1 MNALADNTTQLTFKD
16 AREFD
21 EQLAN
26 STALEL
32 LQWGLDTW
40 GDRLVIASSF
50 GAEDVVLVDLASQL
64 NAPVRVFTIDTG
76 RLHQETY
83 DVMERLR
90 RRYEMEFEVYFPN
103 SDDVQQLLRSKGP
116 NSFYESIDNR
126 KQCCGIRKMEPL
138 RRALS
143 TAEAWVTGLRREQ
156 NVTRAF
162 TPKVELDMANG
173 GLVKLNPLASWT
185 QDDIW
190 NHIRENDVPYNTLHD
205 SGFPSIGCA
214 PCTRAIRP
222 GENVRAGR
230 WWWEDPTT
238 RECGLHARAATDSS
252 KL

>member
-16 AREFD
+16 ARELD
-21 EQLAN
+21 EQHAD

-50 GAEDVVLVDLASQL
+50 GAEDVVLVDLASRL

-138 RRALS
+138 RRALGS
-143 TAEAWVTGLRREQ
+143 ADAWVTGLRREQ

-185 QDDIW
+185 HEDIW